1 MVTIGIAF
9 FFFFK
14 AEQDSQSVVQK
25 QVEIPFFFFL
35 SQNKKC
41 GVFLKQL
48 NDILA
53 NIPVLLL
60 TFFLKSQDG
69 YCNTRHHIF
78 FQGRDNEHKG

>member
-25 QVEIPFFFFL
+25 QVEIPFFFL

>member
-1 MVTIGIAF
+1 MVTVGIA

-25 QVEIPFFFFL
+25 QVEIPFFFP
-35 SQNKKC
+35 QNKKC

-60 TFFLKSQDG
+60 TFFLKPQDG